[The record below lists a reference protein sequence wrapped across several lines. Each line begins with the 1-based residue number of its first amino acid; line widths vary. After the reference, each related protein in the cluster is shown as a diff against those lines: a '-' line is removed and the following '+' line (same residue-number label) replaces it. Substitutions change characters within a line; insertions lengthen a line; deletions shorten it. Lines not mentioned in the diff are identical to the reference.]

1 MTFTEFRQ
9 FLIHLS
15 LLAKKKA
22 PSFPVCQDMFD
33 FIDLKKDGIIDL
45 DEWVQSFARYEV
57 VLGLRPCVCV
67 GEGIIK
73 DTPSP

>member
-1 MTFTEFRQ
+1 MSFTDFRQ
-9 FLIHLS
+9 FLINLS
-15 LLAKKKA
+15 LLSKKKA

-57 VLGLRPCVCV
+57 SFNPKTKQNTSLL
-67 GEGIIK
+67 
-73 DTPSP
+73 